1 MFFKGSGNLK
11 YIFSTIKSS
20 FLPAFFLLLGLVL
33 FYAESPYEGGLPLFL
48 HYAFILTAIVNF
60 ILLCLTDRSKPM
72 FALLVGFTGY
82 LIVNHLKREYGE
94 NFVSSPEFQCLCF
107 ALPLNLLF
115 LYFLPQSKL
124 NTYRNAGLLL
134 LLLSE
139 DAVLQHYCQFIA
151 AVPHIDITIE
161 ALPLWSCMVW
171 TAILVPLITSVSFK
185 NNVIN
190 TCSFYAFICLALA
203 IAHSATAFGFTVF
216 YFCFALI
223 LLIATV
229 SDIYK
234 RLKYDY
240 LEHVYSKRTYTAH
253 SNTKFPFKY
262 TVAIFGIDNR
272 DKLLQAI
279 GAQKMKSLEQMI
291 INTTLAMPYE
301 LTIYRYNSDELIM
314 VFKNENAKHV
324 KEFADNIR
332 RNIAA
337 SEFILSDGKNLK
349 ITVSICVSEK
359 TRKDRDAAEVID
371 RAHETLQKSRNFNTN
386 IITVA

>member
-33 FYAESPYEGGLPLFL
+33 FYAENPYEGGLPFFL
-48 HYAFILTAIVNF
+48 HYVFILTVIINI
-60 ILLCLTDRSKPM
+60 ILLCLTNRSKPM
-72 FALLVGFTGY
+72 FALLTGFTGY
-82 LIVNHLKREYGE
+82 LIVNHLKSEYGE
-94 NFVSSPEFQCLCF
+94 NFISSAEFQCLCF

-115 LYFLPQSKL
+115 LYCLPQSKL
-124 NTYRNAGLLL
+124 NTYRSAGLLL
-134 LLLSE
+134 FLLAE
-139 DAVLQHYCQFIA
+139 AAVLQHCYRFIT

-161 ALPLWSCMVW
+161 ALPLWACMVW
-171 TAILVPLITSVSFK
+171 TAVLVPLVISVSF
-185 NNVIN
+185 NDNVIN
-190 TCSFYAFICLALA
+190 TCSFYAFTCLALA
-203 IAHSATAFGFTVF
+203 IAYSATALGLTVF
-216 YFCFALI
+216 YFCFSLI

-253 SNTKFPFKY
+253 SNSKFPFKY
-262 TVAIFGIDNR
+262 TVALFSLDNR

-279 GAQKMKSLEQMI
+279 GANKMKSLEQMI
-291 INTTLAMPYE
+291 INSILSMPYE

-337 SEFILSDGKNLK
+337 SKFILSKNLK
-349 ITVSICVSEK
+349 VTVSICVSEK

-371 RAHETLQKSRNFNTN
+371 RAHEGLQKTYSFNNN

>member
-139 DAVLQHYCQFIA
+139 AAVLQHYCQFIA

>member
-1 MFFKGSGNLK
+1 MFFKSSGNLK
-11 YIFSTIKSS
+11 YIFSTIKGS

-33 FYAESPYEGGLPLFL
+33 FHAENPYEGGLPLFF
-48 HYAFILTAIVNF
+48 HYALILTVIINF
-60 ILLCLTDRSKPM
+60 ILLCMTDRSKPM

-134 LLLSE
+134 LLLAE
-139 DAVLQHYCQFIA
+139 AAVLQHCCQFIT

-171 TAILVPLITSVSFK
+171 TATLLPLLISVSFK
-185 NNVIN
+185 NNAIN
-190 TCSFYAFICLALA
+190 TCSFYAFACLALA

-291 INTTLAMPYE
+291 INTILAMPYE

>member
-203 IAHSATAFGFTVF
+203 IAHSATDFGFNVF

>member
-1 MFFKGSGNLK
+1 MFFKSSGNLK

-33 FYAESPYEGGLPLFL
+33 FYAESPYEGGLPLFF
-48 HYAFILTAIVNF
+48 HYAFIFTAIVNF
-60 ILLCLTDRSKPM
+60 IILCLTDRSKPM

-94 NFVSSPEFQCLCF
+94 SFVSSSEFQCLCF
-107 ALPLNLLF
+107 VLPLNLLL

-124 NTYRNAGLLL
+124 NTYRNTGLLL
-134 LLLSE
+134 FLLSE
-139 DAVLQHYCQFIA
+139 AAVLQHCCQFIT
-151 AVPHIDITIE
+151 VIPHVDITIE

-171 TAILVPLITSVSFK
+171 TAILVPFVVSISF
-185 NNVIN
+185 NSNFIN
-190 TCSFYAFICLALA
+190 TCSFYAFTCLALA
-203 IAHSATAFGFTVF
+203 ITYSTTAFGLTIF
-216 YFCFALI
+216 YFCFSLI

-229 SDIYK
+229 LDIYK
-234 RLKYDY
+234 RRHYDY
-240 LEHVYSKRTYTAH
+240 LEHVYSKKTYTAH
-253 SNTKFPFKY
+253 SNSKFPFKY
-262 TVAIFGIDNR
+262 TVAMFSIDNR
-272 DKLLQAI
+272 DKLLQVI
-279 GAQKMKSLEQMI
+279 GTKKMKSLEQMI
-291 INTTLAMPYE
+291 INAILAMPYE

-337 SEFILSDGKNLK
+337 SEFILSTGKNLK
-349 ITVSICVSEK
+349 ITISICVSEK
-359 TRKDRDAAEVID
+359 TRKDRNAAEVID
-371 RAHETLQKSRNFNTN
+371 RAHEGLQKTYSFNSN

>member
-20 FLPAFFLLLGLVL
+20 FLPALFLLLGLVL

-139 DAVLQHYCQFIA
+139 AAVLQHCCQFIA

-161 ALPLWSCMVW
+161 ALPLWSCLVW

-234 RLKYDY
+234 CLKYDY

-262 TVAIFGIDNR
+262 TVAIFGVDNR

-291 INTTLAMPYE
+291 INTILAMPYE